1 MSHNFSLTFDWPLNF
16 NTMPRKF
23 WKAFNLLKLCIL
35 AFSNHIKLCLFY
47 IYKLCV
53 FYRVLICNEL

>member
-47 IYKLCV
+47 IYK
-53 FYRVLICNEL
+53 